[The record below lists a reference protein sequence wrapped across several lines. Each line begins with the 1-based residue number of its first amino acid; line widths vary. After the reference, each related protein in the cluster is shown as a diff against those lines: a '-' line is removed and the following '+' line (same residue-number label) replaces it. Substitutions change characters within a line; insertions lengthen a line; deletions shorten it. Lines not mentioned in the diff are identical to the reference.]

1 MLSVQRRNRLN
12 KDTLIKIVGIAVAI
26 LLFFSILLVV
36 TDRMKKKAT
45 SSTPSSNGST
55 YVDPYATEEV
65 DPVIYYAGKPYVKNK
80 NVETVLFMGIDS
92 FGEAQEREGNRN
104 NDQVDVLMLVVLD
117 HQNKSYRVLEI
128 NRDTMTN
135 NPRIG
140 TTGERFGTIKE
151 QIALSHTYGSGL
163 SDSSEYTCE
172 ALSNLLMGEEIQH
185 YITLKLDSIAIM
197 NHSVGGVEVE
207 IPYDMTVVDPTMTKG
222 AQLNLNDEQAE
233 TFIRARTSLDD
244 EHSNN
249 VTRMERQNMYLENWK
264 KKAKEKIN
272 ADASFA
278 LELIAELG
286 DYMISDMDLN
296 TLSKLSEYLTEYESC
311 GRMKIQG
318 ESKHGEEF
326 MEFYCDGQSL
336 KETVLDLFYEEKQGV

>member
-104 NDQVDVLMLVVLD
+104 DDQVDVLMLVVLD

-163 SDSSEYTCE
+163 NDSSEYTCE
-172 ALSNLLMGEEIQH
+172 ALSNLLMGEDVEH
-185 YITLKLDSIAIM
+185 YITLKLDSIAVI

-207 IPYDMTVVDPTMTKG
+207 IPYDMTVCDPAMTAG
-222 AQLNLNDEQAE
+222 AKLTLTDKQAE
-233 TFIRARTSLDD
+233 HFVRARTELDETND
-244 EHSNN
+244 NN
-249 VTRMERQNMYLENWK
+249 IARMERQNTFLENWK
-264 KKAKEKIN
+264 TKAKARFDEDP
-272 ADASFA
+272 AFS
-278 LELIAELG
+278 LELIADLG
-286 DYMISDMDLN
+286 DYMLTDMDLN
-296 TLSKLSEYLTEYESC
+296 RLSELSGYLANYENL
-311 GRMKIQG
+311 GRMELEGTNQMG
-318 ESKHGEEF
+318 ETF
-326 MEFYCDGQSL
+326 IEFYCEEDAL
-336 KETVLDLFYEEKQGV
+336 KTTVLELFYEEKST

>member
-45 SSTPSSNGST
+45 SSTPSSNCST

-92 FGEAQEREGNRN
+92 YGEAQEREGNRN

-163 SDSSEYTCE
+163 NDSSEYTCE
-172 ALSNLLMGEEIQH
+172 ALSNLLMGEDVEH
-185 YITLKLDSIAIM
+185 YITLKLDSIAVI

-207 IPYDMTVVDPTMTKG
+207 IPYDMTVCDPAMTAG
-222 AQLNLNDEQAE
+222 AKLTLTDKQAE
-233 TFIRARTSLDD
+233 HFVRARTELG
-244 EHSNN
+244 ETNGNN
-249 VTRMERQNMYLENWK
+249 IARMERQNTFLENWK
-264 KKAKEKIN
+264 TKAKARFDEDP
-272 ADASFA
+272 AFS
-278 LELIAELG
+278 LELIADLG
-286 DYMISDMDLN
+286 DYMLTDMDLN
-296 TLSKLSEYLTEYESC
+296 RLSELSGYLANYENL
-311 GRMKIQG
+311 GRMELEGTNQMG
-318 ESKHGEEF
+318 ETF
-326 MEFYCDGQSL
+326 IEFYCEEEAL
-336 KETVLDLFYEEKQGV
+336 KTTVLELFYEEKST